1 MPITLEKLFS
11 PTATASF
18 EFLNETVTVE
28 YCPWRWTGEMQSV
41 FDTFSREEE
50 EEAERIAEL
59 REAGDMAAVQA
70 SERKLNIANKRLFR
84 EMLACDSAEGR
95 PAGLLVAWDVMRG
108 KKAVVPTLAELNRLP
123 DFFLTCVFL
132 ALGTENAPDPQTAP
146 NSDEPSNTER
156 TSVSSPTGTGSSRGR
171 GSLAS
176 HRSSSTNGRNGRSVT
191 RSGSRGPA
199 SQPASNL
206 RSA

>member
-11 PTATASF
+11 PTATSSF

-28 YCPWRWTGEMQSV
+28 YCPWRWTGAMQTLV
-41 FDTFSREEE
+41 DDFTRQDE

-59 REAGDMAAVQA
+59 REAGDIAAVEA
-70 SERKLNIANKRLFR
+70 GERKLDLANKRRLR
-84 EMLACDSAEGR
+84 EMLACDAD
-95 PAGLLVAWDVMRG
+95 PTGLLVSWDVMRG
-108 KKAVVPTLAELNRLP
+108 KKAVVPTLLELNKLP

-132 ALGTENAPDPQTAP
+132 ALGAENMPDPQTAP

-191 RSGSRGPA
+191 RSGSHGETPTAA
-199 SQPASNL
+199 SGRLSAS
-206 RSA
+206 